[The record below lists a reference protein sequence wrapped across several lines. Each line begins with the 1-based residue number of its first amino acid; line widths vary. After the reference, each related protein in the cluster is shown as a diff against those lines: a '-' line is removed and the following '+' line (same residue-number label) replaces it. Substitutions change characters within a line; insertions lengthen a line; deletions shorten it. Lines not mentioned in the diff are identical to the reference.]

1 MTIMSYG
8 AAPRAVARAAEGF
21 AGFKADIERVQ
32 TQLASGRKAT
42 TYAGLGAAA
51 LGGLKLETSLSTLD
65 AYASSVEQAG
75 IRLGLVSHGLDHA
88 VKLTSD
94 LGSDIIASYQ
104 TPIGR
109 KVTQLLANDG
119 LAQLVDVLNTDVN
132 GSYLYAGR
140 KSDTKPVVSAELM
153 LEGEP
158 GRAGLRTLVA
168 ERSAADL
175 GVAGLGR
182 LTIANAGATTTLEE
196 EAAGLPFG
204 FKIAGISRTGTGLSV
219 TNTAGPPASASVTVA
234 APPANGDKV
243 SFVLTAPDGSRETIT
258 LVAGS
263 SLEENDG
270 TFAPGAT
277 NAATAANL
285 AAALGT
291 ALATRAASVLPA
303 ASAFKAASD
312 FFGGTAGSPPPRVG
326 GPPFATATTN
336 SAGTAANTII
346 WYAGDEASPA
356 DARGTAAVRISEDQT
371 VGVGAQANEPAFR
384 ALLSTFAVLAL
395 QDPNAVLSPPYHAA
409 FRDRAHGSLTFKNG
423 GQTIEMVT
431 TDFSLAT
438 ATVKTGSARITATR
452 NQLNELKEDIVG
464 IDPNEVAMQLLAT
477 QTRLQA
483 SYQTTS
489 SVLRLSL
496 ADFI

>member
-8 AAPRAVARAAEGF
+8 AGPRAVAQATESFAA
-21 AGFKADIERVQ
+21 FKADIERVQ
-32 TQLASGRKAT
+32 TQLATGRKAM
-42 TYAGLGAAA
+42 TYAGLGSAA
-51 LGGLKLETSLSTLD
+51 LSGLKLETSLSTLNG
-65 AYASSVEQAG
+65 YAASVEHAQ
-75 IRLGLVSHGLDHA
+75 IRLDLVSHGLGHA

-94 LGSDIIASYQ
+94 LGSDLIASYQ
-104 TPIGR
+104 TPVGR
-109 KVTQLLANDG
+109 KVTQILASDS

-158 GRAGLRTLVA
+158 GRAGLRALVA

-175 GVAGLGR
+175 GAAGTGR
-182 LTIANAGATTTLEE
+182 LTLTQSGATATLEE

-219 TNTAGPPASASVTVA
+219 TQSAGPPASASVTVA
-234 APPANGDKV
+234 AEPANGDKV

-263 SLEENDG
+263 SVEENDG
-270 TFAPGAT
+270 SFAPGAT

-291 ALATRAASVLPA
+291 ALASRAASALPA
-303 ASAFKAASD
+303 ASAFKAAAD
-312 FFGGTAGSPPPRVG
+312 FFGATAGNPPPRVG
-326 GPPFATATTN
+326 GPPFATANTYT
-336 SAGTAANTII
+336 AGTAANTVI
-346 WYAGDEASPA
+346 WYAGDEGPPA
-356 DARGTAAVRISEDQT
+356 DARATAAIRLSEDQT

-384 ALLSTFAVLAL
+384 ALLSAFAVLAL
-395 QDPNAVLSPPYHAA
+395 QDPNAVLPPPQHAA
-409 FRDRAHGSLTFKNG
+409 VRDRAQAALTFKNG
-423 GQTIEMVT
+423 GQTLETVA

-438 ATVKTGSARITATR
+438 ATVKTGSDRIAATR
-452 NQLNELKEDIVG
+452 NHLNELKEDIVG

-496 ADFI
+496 VDFI